1 MMIMMSISENL
12 NEYKV
17 YYTFYRSI
25 KRTRIMIKQFFRG
38 HSVFSIEEHL
48 AAQDRGHG
56 MNIF

>member
-1 MMIMMSISENL
+1 MSISENL

-25 KRTRIMIKQFFRG
+25 KRTRIMTKQFFRG